1 MAGLVCFFRDG
12 ADILHFAR
20 VTIMHVVETRT
31 REIRR
36 RLVREGWYLH
46 RRGRNHDIYRRD
58 AITETIILPRHRIVS
73 PGVARQIAA
82 IAGWEEY
89 YEVSGLDRR

>member
-31 REIRR
+31 GKSEPAGK
-36 RLVREGWYLH
+36 EGWYLH
-46 RRGRNHDIYRRD
+46 RRGRNHDIYRRS
-58 AITETIILPRHRIVS
+58 TPLQRQSILPRHRIVS
-73 PGVARQIAA
+73 PGVARQIR
-82 IAGWEEY
+82 
-89 YEVSGLDRR
+89 DRRMGGIL